1 MTQQYASGGLVG
13 VLTAWQLYAAA
24 AVGLLAFWMDQNAVN
39 AGRLAA
45 AQPGITLGDPV
56 VSIVWGLTVFQETT
70 RGGAWLAAAGVCGAA
85 MSVAAIVLARSPATT
100 GEAAREEAPD
110 RSGGSVRARS

>member
-1 MTQQYASGGLVG
+1 LPSHTCTA
-13 VLTAWQLYAAA
+13 AWQLYAAA

-56 VSIVWGLTVFQETT
+56 VSIAWGVTVGPEDLHAMGANLMDPGRRHDVFETSLRT
-70 RGGAWLAAAGVCGAA
+70 SERSLAHAMSGMGAAA
-85 MSVAAIVLARSPATT
+85 
-100 GEAAREEAPD
+100 
-110 RSGGSVRARS
+110 